1 MMVKFEDY
9 AAKYRHF
16 RMERNDG
23 ILQVTFHTNG
33 GPLRWS
39 EGAHRECGYAFADIG
54 ADPDNKLVI
63 LTGSGNSF
71 CSEMDIESFGDL
83 GTPQGWNT
91 IYWRG
96 KRMLLNLLDIEVPI
110 IAAVNGPALI
120 HAELA
125 LLGDIIL
132 AADTAEFQD
141 APHFKNGVVP
151 GDGAHIIWPLL
162 LGINRARYFLLTG
175 QKLTAQEALD
185 LGVINEILPHN
196 QLLPRAWELA
206 EELVKQPPLTLRYTR
221 VILTFQ
227 LKRIM
232 QDMLGYGLALEGMGV
247 LDLSSTDSES

>member
-1 MMVKFEDY
+1 
-9 AAKYRHF
+9 
-16 RMERNDG
+16 
-23 ILQVTFHTNG
+23 
-33 GPLRWS
+33 
-39 EGAHRECGYAFADIG
+39 
-54 ADPDNKLVI
+54 
-63 LTGSGNSF
+63 
-71 CSEMDIESFGDL
+71 
-83 GTPQGWNT
+83 
-91 IYWRG
+91 
-96 KRMLLNLLDIEVPI
+96 MLLNLLDIEVPI